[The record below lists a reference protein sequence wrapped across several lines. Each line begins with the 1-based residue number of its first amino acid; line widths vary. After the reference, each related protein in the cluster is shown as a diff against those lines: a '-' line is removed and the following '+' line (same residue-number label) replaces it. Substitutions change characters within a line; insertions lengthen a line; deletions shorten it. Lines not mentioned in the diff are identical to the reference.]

1 MRARFR
7 GLALASLLLL
17 GACATQR
24 PAPPPVTPAPSPT
37 PAPTPVPAPGP
48 RNAIEAGV
56 SISTPR
62 SVDAV
67 SAARALGAFRISCPA
82 LATRKDGSGLTQPG
96 DWAAVCA
103 EASSVVPGGEAA
115 FFRDRFDWVRIGE
128 GKAFSTGYYEPE
140 ILGSRVASTAAQ
152 VPIHAK
158 PTDLVRCTRPDG
170 KAGRGRVD
178 AAGTCV
184 PYFTR
189 TEIEQGA
196 LAGKGLEFAFAA
208 DPIDL
213 FFLQIQGSG
222 RLIQPDGS
230 VIRIGYADQN
240 GADYVAVGRLLR
252 ERGALPPGGATM
264 DGIVA
269 WMRTQPDRGVA
280 LMRENP
286 SYIFFRELTGPG
298 PLGAMGLPVTE
309 RGTVAVDPLFE
320 PLGAPVFLDLDRDV
334 ADGLWVAQDTGGAIK
349 GANRY
354 DTFWGA
360 GATAK
365 SIAGGLSAQG
375 SALVLLPKGVAA
387 RHLRGN
393 AARQAGQGAA
403 VIR

>member
-7 GLALASLLLL
+7 GLAPAALLLL

-24 PAPPPVTPAPSPT
+24 PAPPPVV
-37 PAPTPVPAPGP
+37 PAPTPVPTPTPTPAPGP

-56 SISTPR
+56 AIAAPR
-62 SVDAV
+62 TADPV
-67 SAARALGAFRISCPA
+67 SAARALAAFKISCPA

-96 DWAAVCA
+96 DWTAVCA
-103 EASSVVPGGEAA
+103 EAARVATGGEAA

-140 ILGSRVASTAAQ
+140 IIGSRIATPAAA
-152 VPIHAK
+152 VPIYAK
-158 PTDLVRCTRPDG
+158 PADLVRCTRPDG
-170 KAGRGRVD
+170 KTARGRVD
-178 AAGTCV
+178 PAGVCG

-196 LAGKGLEFAFAA
+196 LTGKGLEIAYAA
-208 DPIDL
+208 DPIEL

-222 RLIQPDGS
+222 RLLQPDGS
-230 VIRIGYADQN
+230 VVRIGYADQN
-240 GADYVAVGRLLR
+240 GADYVAIGRLLR

-264 DGIVA
+264 DGIVG
-269 WMRTQPDRGVA
+269 WMRSQPDRGVA

-298 PLGAMGLPVTE
+298 PLGAMGLPVTT
-309 RGTVAVDPLFE
+309 RSTVAADPLFE

-360 GATAK
+360 GAAAK
-365 SIAGGLSAQG
+365 SVAGGMSAQG

-387 RHLRGN
+387 RAAGQN
-393 AARQAGQGAA
+393 AAA
-403 VIR
+403 IR

>member
-1 MRARFR
+1 MSGMTRGKGSFALR
-7 GLALASLLLL
+7 GLVLASLLLVS
-17 GACATQR
+17 ACVTKR
-24 PAPPPVTPAPSPT
+24 SSPPVTPT
-37 PAPTPVPAPGP
+37 PAATP
-48 RNAIEAGV
+48 RNAVEAGV
-56 SISTPR
+56 AIVAARTADP
-62 SVDAV
+62 VT
-67 SAARALGAFRISCPA
+67 AARALTTFNISCPS

-103 EASSVVPGGEAA
+103 EALSVAPGGEAA

-140 ILGSRVASTAAQ
+140 IAGSRTPTAAAT
-152 VPIHAK
+152 VPIYAK
-158 PTDLVRCTRPDG
+158 PADLARCTRPDG
-170 KAGRGRVD
+170 KTGRGRVD
-178 AAGTCV
+178 PDGLCG

-196 LAGKGLEFAFAA
+196 LAGRGLEIGYAA

-230 VIRIGYADQN
+230 VVRIGYADQN
-240 GADYVAVGRLLR
+240 GWDYVAIGRLLR
-252 ERGALPPGGATM
+252 ERNVLPTGGAGM
-264 DGIVA
+264 DAIVG
-269 WMRTQPDRGVA
+269 WMRAQPDHGLS

-298 PLGAMGLPVTE
+298 PLGAMGLPVTP
-309 RGTVAVDPLFE
+309 RGTVAADPLFE
-320 PLGAPVFLDLDRDV
+320 PLGAPVFLDLAADF

-360 GATAK
+360 GADAK
-365 SIAGGLSAQG
+365 SIAGGLSSEG
-375 SALVLLPKGVAA
+375 TALVLLPKGVAA
-387 RHLRGN
+387 RV
-393 AARQAGQGAA
+393 ARQGAT